1 MRRKLGCLVAVVT
14 VLASYV
20 LLVPAPDYPPAPLLV
35 INEVAWAGNSES
47 HTAEWIELFNPSS
60 RSIDLQNWRL
70 LSSDGAPDIML
81 QGAISGM
88 TSDNPESGFFLLE
101 RGSDT
106 SVPDQIADQLYQGAL
121 NNSGETLMLID
132 PYGRVVDTANAPT
145 DGMQV
150 SGWAAGSATTFSS
163 MERVNYTLPDTPPN
177 WAHALLPEDLATQ
190 TPPLVLGTP
199 ARRNWA
205 HNLPPVV
212 AFTITP
218 AIPHPGTLAA
228 FSAMGTSDP
237 NHDAIAY
244 SWSFGDGAT
253 AEGANVTH
261 VYETGG
267 TYTVSLTVRD
277 AKGGVSQLDRE
288 LLVRVTSLPVA
299 DFSVLAAPDETVVR
313 AKTVLTFLDE
323 SSDADGDIETWDW
336 DFGDGKTASG
346 ISVNHSYRKAG
357 QYEVTLRV
365 VDDQGE
371 SNSLAHVVT
380 VASQRP
386 VLELA
391 MLTAQPQSAAPTE
404 FDASRSFDPD
414 GRIAHYQ
421 WDFDGDGTLDLDSEQ
436 ATASYTYAAGGEYTL
451 RLIGVDDQNEQTV
464 LERTVLV
471 NSAPIVQF
479 QLSSFAPK
487 ELEAIALNDRSVDLD
502 GHIVRWSW
510 HFGDGVLS
518 ANPAPRHI
526 YQQSGEMTVTLT
538 VTDDQGA
545 KNSATALVTVEN
557 LPPRAI
563 LAPAP
568 LGLVTDM
575 SHPFDAS
582 HSIDASTNGEIVK
595 YEWDVDGT
603 GNFAHETTVPT
614 YSHSYPDNGHYD
626 VRVRVTDDDGAQ
638 HVSLPINVRV
648 VNRPPE
654 ATRIWWSPTNPVDGE
669 EVTFNSEGR
678 DQDGEVQGWSWVL
691 ELKDSGTA
699 GSSQTFKHVFQDSGN
714 YTISLQ
720 VRDDDGASSV
730 PLLAQIE
737 IGNAPPIAS
746 FSVVHDSTCEPGSI
760 RFDARG
766 SKDLSPQGKIVHVA
780 WDFGDGTSCPGN
792 ASDCLPD
799 SHWTPTH
806 CYSEPGTYI
815 VTLVVIDDHGSI
827 ASATRTIQIAE

>member
-88 TSDNPESGFFLLE
+88 TSDNPESGFYLLE

-212 AFTITP
+212 AFTVTP

-299 DFSVLAAPDETVVR
+299 DFSVLAAPDETVIR
-313 AKTVLTFLDE
+313 AKTVVTFLDE

-336 DFGDGKTASG
+336 DFGDGETASG
-346 ISVNHSYRKAG
+346 ISVNHSYRRAG

-371 SNSLAHVVT
+371 SNRLTRIVT

-391 MLTAQPQSAAPTE
+391 MLTAQPQTAAPTE

-421 WDFDGDGTLDLDSEQ
+421 WDFDGDGTLDLDSEL
-436 ATASYTYAAGGEYTL
+436 ATASFTYATGGEYTL
-451 RLIGVDDQNEQTV
+451 RLIGIDDQNEQSV
-464 LERTVLV
+464 LEQTVLV

-479 QLSSFAPK
+479 QLSSFTPR

-502 GHIVRWSW
+502 GNIVQWSW

-538 VTDDQGA
+538 VTDNQGA
-545 KNSATALVTVEN
+545 MNSATALVTVEN
-557 LPPRAI
+557 LPPRAV
-563 LAPAP
+563 LARSLPAIAT
-568 LGLVTDM
+568 GESYT
-575 SHPFDAS
+575 FDAS
-582 HSIDASTNGEIVK
+582 PSIDESPTGEIVK
-595 YEWDVDGT
+595 YEWDVEGQQT
-603 GNFAHETTVPT
+603 FEHETTVPT
-614 YSHSYPDNGHYD
+614 FRHSYPENGTFEI
-626 VRVRVTDDDGAQ
+626 RVRVTDDRGAQ
-638 HVSLPINVRV
+638 HTSRPVPLSVN
-648 VNRPPE
+648 NRPPQ
-654 ATRIWWSPTNPVDGE
+654 ATRITWTPTDPVDGE
-669 EVTFNSEGR
+669 EVIFTGQAR
-678 DQDGEVQGWSWVL
+678 DPDGEIHDWDWVL
-691 ELKDSGTA
+691 GIGAA
-699 GSSQTFKHVFQDSGN
+699 GSGETFA
-714 YTISLQ
+714 YTFEADGTYEITLQ
-720 VRDDDGASSV
+720 VRDDDGASSA
-730 PLLAQIE
+730 PLLARIPV
-737 IGNAPPIAS
+737 GNAPPIAS
-746 FSVVHDSTCEPGSI
+746 FSAVHDTTCEPGSI

-766 SKDLSPQGKIVHVA
+766 SEDLSPQGKIVHVA